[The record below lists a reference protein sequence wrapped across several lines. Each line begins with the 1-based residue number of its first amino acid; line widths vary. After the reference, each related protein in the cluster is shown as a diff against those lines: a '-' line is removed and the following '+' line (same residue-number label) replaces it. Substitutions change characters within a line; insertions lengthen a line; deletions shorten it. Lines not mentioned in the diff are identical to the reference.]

1 MNEEWQEHS
10 PSPPKNTVS
19 PFQETSALPLL
30 LNRPLPS
37 PTLKISHRANVYQWQ
52 HFSQPTHSI
61 SLSHLIFIVSI
72 LERFGLLNSGNVS
85 SWNASVLTCC
95 TESLLF
101 LFTRV
106 LLANFYNNSRFYYS
120 NRTRWNTS
128 SKNMSELNI
137 SFLITCFWFMQ
148 KKINI
153 RVGECA
159 MNPDA
164 TQPTQALSFLCQRHR
179 GLFFHFF
186 LVFFFFPLF
195 LDFIFLTLSTS
206 FLSPGSPIVT
216 TEDLLCLLVILF
228 QDHFDFSLV
237 ETSSSGSKKKI
248 TVLSAAVPASVSQC
262 DRLLWI
268 NSLSSDTES
277 LHSRFSC
284 SEKHLGRGQR
294 LQGISQLLKKVHLL
308 VAAKHSYFFGM
319 NICSSSCSYLPT
331 SARSHR
337 HQFSKACWL
346 RAVV

>member
-30 LNRPLPS
+30 LNWPLPS

-106 LLANFYNNSRFYYS
+106 LLANFYNYSRFYYS

-186 LVFFFFPLF
+186 LVFFFFPFVSGFHFSYTFHIFSSSRKPHSDDWGSFMSISYTFSGPFWLF
-195 LDFIFLTLSTS
+195 SCRNKLIWLRKKKSLYSVLQSQHQYLSVI
-206 FLSPGSPIVT
+206 GSSESI
-216 TEDLLCLLVILF
+216 LCLPT
-228 QDHFDFSLV
+228 QSLYTHV
-237 ETSSSGSKKKI
+237 F
-248 TVLSAAVPASVSQC
+248 PAQKSIWAEGKDC
-262 DRLLWI
+262 K
-268 NSLSSDTES
+268 E
-277 LHSRFSC
+277 
-284 SEKHLGRGQR
+284 
-294 LQGISQLLKKVHLL
+294 
-308 VAAKHSYFFGM
+308 
-319 NICSSSCSYLPT
+319 YLN
-331 SARSHR
+331 
-337 HQFSKACWL
+337 C
-346 RAVV
+346 

>member
-1 MNEEWQEHS
+1 MKS
-10 PSPPKNTVS
+10 GRSTRSPPANTVS
-19 PFQETSALPLL
+19 PFQGTSALPLL
-30 LNRPLPS
+30 LNWPFPS
-37 PTLKISHRANVYQWQ
+37 PTLKTSHRANVYQWQ

-61 SLSHLIFIVSI
+61 SPSHLIFIVSI

-106 LLANFYNNSRFYYS
+106 LLANFYNYSRFYYS

-137 SFLITCFWFMQ
+137 SFLISCFWFMQ

-186 LVFFFFPLF
+186 LVFFFPFF
-195 LDFIFLTLSTS
+195 LDFIFLILSAS
-206 FLSPGSPIVT
+206 FLFPGSPTVT
-216 TEDLLCLLVILF
+216 TEVHLCLLVILF
-228 QDHFDFSLV
+228 QDDFDFSLV
-237 ETSSSGSKKKI
+237 ETSWSTSEKKKS
-248 TVLSAAVPASVSQC
+248 VLSTVVPASVSQC
-262 DRLLWI
+262 DSLLWI
-268 NSLSSDTES
+268 SSLSSGTQS

-294 LQGISQLLKKVHLL
+294 LQGIFQMLKKVHLL
-308 VAAKHSYFFGM
+308 VAAKHSSLAWIFAHLLVPTFPLLPSHIG
-319 NICSSSCSYLPT
+319 ISSVKHADWGQL
-331 SARSHR
+331 
-337 HQFSKACWL
+337 FSTG
-346 RAVV
+346 

>member
-1 MNEEWQEHS
+1 M
-10 PSPPKNTVS
+10 
-19 PFQETSALPLL
+19 
-30 LNRPLPS
+30 
-37 PTLKISHRANVYQWQ
+37 YQWQ
-52 HFSQPTHSI
+52 CFSLPTRSI

-106 LLANFYNNSRFYYS
+106 LLANFYNYSRFYYS

-137 SFLITCFWFMQ
+137 SFLISCFWFMQ

-186 LVFFFFPLF
+186 LVFSFFLCFWISFFLHFLHLF
-195 LDFIFLTLSTS
+195 LPHNDDWSSLMFISHT
-206 FLSPGSPIVT
+206 
-216 TEDLLCLLVILF
+216 
-228 QDHFDFSLV
+228 FS
-237 ETSSSGSKKKI
+237 
-248 TVLSAAVPASVSQC
+248 
-262 DRLLWI
+262 
-268 NSLSSDTES
+268 SLS
-277 LHSRFSC
+277 
-284 SEKHLGRGQR
+284 
-294 LQGISQLLKKVHLL
+294 
-308 VAAKHSYFFGM
+308 
-319 NICSSSCSYLPT
+319 
-331 SARSHR
+331 
-337 HQFSKACWL
+337 
-346 RAVV
+346 

>member
-1 MNEEWQEHS
+1 MQHS
-10 PSPPKNTVS
+10 PHKHY
-19 PFQETSALPLL
+19 L
-30 LNRPLPS
+30 
-37 PTLKISHRANVYQWQ
+37 
-52 HFSQPTHSI
+52 FSVRDTEAFSF
-61 SLSHLIFIVSI
+61 IF
-72 LERFGLLNSGNVS
+72 
-85 SWNASVLTCC
+85 
-95 TESLLF
+95 
-101 LFTRV
+101 
-106 LLANFYNNSRFYYS
+106 
-120 NRTRWNTS
+120 
-128 SKNMSELNI
+128 
-137 SFLITCFWFMQ
+137 FW
-148 KKINI
+148 
-153 RVGECA
+153 
-159 MNPDA
+159 
-164 TQPTQALSFLCQRHR
+164 S
-179 GLFFHFF
+179 
-186 LVFFFFPLF
+186 FFFFPLF

-216 TEDLLCLLVILF
+216 TEVLLCLLVILF